1 MAIDPGYQNSQV
13 NASAF
18 VRLGSGMTYTFASC
32 GQHPTPQQH
41 TNQKNSMHKISLWKI
56 ILTILL
62 SIIAVIY
69 VVPNFT
75 DEKYSWAPGDKVNL
89 GLDLRGGSHLLLDV
103 DFESYTHELGESL
116 GESLK
121 KYLRQEKI
129 GYKNLKS
136 NKTDIKVEL
145 KSADDFKEVKKIA
158 RNIDPTLNIGIE
170 NNTVSIGYDEY
181 RLNQIQDKV
190 IDQSIEIIRMRVDST
205 GTKEPSIQRQGVTNI
220 LLQVPGEEDPTKLK
234 HILGQTAKLT
244 FHLVDDTANV
254 QKATA
259 GSVPTGSLLVA
270 SEEGGSMVIKK
281 KIIVSGDELSNAA
294 VSFNKDSIPV
304 VHFSFNHIGAKKF
317 AEATTKNRGK
327 RLAIVLDGKILSA
340 PLINEPIVGGDGI
353 ISGNFTVESASELAL
368 LLKAGALPTR
378 LKVVEERTIGPNLG
392 ADSIESGKFAAF
404 IGFML
409 VVVFMALSYGVLGIF
424 ANFTLVIVLVYIM
437 ALLSMLQA
445 TLTLPGIAGIIL
457 TIGMAVD
464 ANVLIYERIKE
475 EVAKGCSNLYA
486 VKVGF
491 ESAFATIMDSNIT
504 TLIAAFL
511 LYTFGVGAIKGFA
524 VTLPIGIIASMY
536 GALIITKLM
545 IDLWLKYYKPKSLG
559 L

>member
-1 MAIDPGYQNSQV
+1 MQ
-13 NASAF
+13 
-18 VRLGSGMTYTFASC
+18 
-32 GQHPTPQQH
+32 
-41 TNQKNSMHKISLWKI
+41 KISIWKI

-69 VVPNFT
+69 VIPNFT
-75 DEKYSWAPGDKVNL
+75 DKEYSWTPGDKVNL

-103 DFESYTHELGESL
+103 DFEAYTHELGQSIAD
-116 GESLK
+116 SLK
-121 KYLRQEKI
+121 KYLRQQKVA
-129 GYKNLKS
+129 YKNLSS

-145 KSADDFKEVKKIA
+145 RSVDDFQQVKKIV
-158 RNIDPTLNIGIE
+158 RNIDPTLNIGIDG
-170 NNTVSIGYDEY
+170 NIVNIGYDEY

-190 IDQSIEIIRMRVDST
+190 IDQSIEIVRMRVDSS
-205 GTKEPSIQRQGVTNI
+205 GTKEPTIQRQGVKNI
-220 LLQVPGEEDPTKLK
+220 LLQVPGEEDPSKLK

-244 FHLVDDTANV
+244 FHLVDETANTH
-254 QKATA
+254 KAA
-259 GSVPTGSLLVA
+259 SGQVPSGSIAVKSDET
-270 SEEGGSMVIKK
+270 ESMVVIKK
-281 KIIVSGDELSNAA
+281 KVIVSGDQLSNAA

-304 VHFSFNHIGAKKF
+304 VHFSFNHAGAKKF
-317 AEATTKNRGK
+317 AEATTQNRGK

-340 PLINEPIVGGDGI
+340 PVINEPIVGGDGI
-353 ISGNFTVESASELAL
+353 ISGNFTVESAQELAL
-368 LLKAGALPTR
+368 LLRAGALPTQ
-378 LKVVEERTIGPNLG
+378 LKVIEERTIGPNLG
-392 ADSIESGKFAAF
+392 ADSIESGKFAALV
-404 IGFML
+404 GFVL
-409 VVVFMALSYGVLGIF
+409 VVVFMVLSYGVLGIF
-424 ANFTLVIVLVYIM
+424 ANITLVIDLVFIF

-475 EVAKGCSNLYA
+475 ELAKGCSNLYA
-486 VKVGF
+486 VRTGF
-491 ESAFATIMDSNIT
+491 DSAFATIMDSNIT

-524 VTLPIGIIASMY
+524 VTLTIGIIASMY

-545 IDLWLKYYKPKSLG
+545 IDLWLKYWKPKTLG